1 MVKNTVRPFM
11 TGRFPKLLFYLLLVL
26 LWEGVCRAGIWARVL
41 LPAPSDVLL
50 TLVQGLKE
58 GTLLL
63 AFFSSLRRILVSFT
77 LALTLGITGGLM
89 LGRIFWLDRLLGS
102 LIIALQSIP
111 SVVWLPLALLWF
123 GMGEGAIIFIT
134 SLGATW
140 TMIINTGA
148 GVKRI
153 PPLIIKAAQ
162 TMGVSRLQLFTRVIV
177 PASVPAILTGMRL
190 AWAFAWR
197 ALMAGELLSSGTGLG
212 QVLMMG
218 RNLADMSQILAVM
231 VIIGATGV
239 AVDGFIF
246 RRLEERVHRRWGLTG

>member
-1 MVKNTVRPFM
+1 M
-11 TGRFPKLLFYLLLVL
+11 
-26 LWEGVCRAGIWARVL
+26 
-41 LPAPSDVLL
+41 
-50 TLVQGLKE
+50 
-58 GTLLL
+58 LL
-63 AFFSSLRRILVSFT
+63 AFFFSLRRILVSFT
-77 LALTLGITGGLM
+77 LALTLGIAGGLL

-140 TMIINTGA
+140 TMIINTSA

-162 TMGVSRLQLFTRVIV
+162 TMGVKRIQLFTRVII